1 MNSDRGG
8 NSDEKTQIG
17 EVILMKKLRQGR

>member
-8 NSDEKTQIG
+8 NSEEKTQIG
-17 EVILMKKLRQGR
+17 EVILMSHQTMH